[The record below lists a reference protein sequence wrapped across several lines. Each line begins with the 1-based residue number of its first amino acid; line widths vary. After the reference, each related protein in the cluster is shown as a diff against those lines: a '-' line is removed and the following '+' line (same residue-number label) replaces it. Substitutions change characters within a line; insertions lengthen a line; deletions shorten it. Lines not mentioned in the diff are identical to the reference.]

1 MPSITLKEIP
11 VKLHDKL
18 KLRAKEHRRSLNSE
32 VIDLLEKSIEPRRV
46 DVTELLETARRFRS
60 TLTFEATDEEI
71 NDAKRKGRQ

>member
-32 VIDLLEKSIEPRRV
+32 VIDLLEAALEPRKVNV
-46 DVTELLETARRFRS
+46 DEILAAARRFRS

-71 NDAKRKGRQ
+71 NDAKRKGRL